1 MRPLHIVVSMHYN
14 LTTMYTR
21 KLSPPSHSF
30 FLFGPRAT
38 GKTTWLRNSINAGL
52 WINLLLDDE
61 LIPILTSTV
70 QFRAQVDALTPGSWV
85 VIDEV
90 QKAPTLLNHIH
101 DIISL
106 RGDQI
111 RFALT
116 GSSARKLRRLD
127 ANLLAGRVIQRN
139 FFPLTFSELG
149 EQYSVDSA
157 MTIGLLPGIV
167 SQPTVAIEMLE
178 AYVAT
183 YIKEEIRQE
192 ALVKD
197 IASFSRFVRVS
208 SLLNGQLLSLSNV
221 ARDAG
226 VARATVERY
235 FDILVDTLIAVRVPA
250 WQPRAK
256 VREVAQPK
264 FYIFDC
270 GVVRALQGLIREK
283 PRDYEKGALLETL
296 VLHEL
301 RAAISYLN
309 VGGEIYHWR
318 TSGGAEIDFVWQRGE
333 AAIGIELKTSS
344 TWRSDFGKSLRPLL
358 KERKLTRGLVI
369 YRGNHLASEQGV
381 EGMPL
386 ESFLARLWNG
396 EILVK

>member
-1 MRPLHIVVSMHYN
+1 MVIKLHYN
-14 LTTMYTR
+14 FIAMYTR
-21 KLSPPSHSF
+21 RLCLPNHSF

-38 GKTTWLRNSINAGL
+38 GKTTWLRQSINAAI
-52 WINLLLDDE
+52 WINLLLDEE
-61 LIPILTSTV
+61 LIPILTSSA
-70 QFRAQVDALTPGSWV
+70 QFRAQVDALPSGTWV

-90 QKAPTLLNHIH
+90 QKAPALLNHVH

-111 RFALT
+111 RFALS

-149 EQYSVDSA
+149 EQYSADAA
-157 MTIGLLPGIV
+157 MTSGLLPGIV
-167 SQPTVAIEMLE
+167 SRPSVATEMLE

-183 YIKEEIRQE
+183 YLKEEIRQE

-197 IASFSRFVRVS
+197 IASFTRFLRVA

-235 FDILVDTLIAVRVPA
+235 FDILVDTLIATRVPA

-264 FYIFDC
+264 LYLFDC
-270 GVVRALQGLIREK
+270 GVARALQGLAREK
-283 PRDYEKGALLETL
+283 PREYERGALLETL

-301 RAAISYLN
+301 RAAVSYLN
-309 VGGEIYHWR
+309 VAGEIYHWR
-318 TSGGAEIDFVWQRGE
+318 TSGGSEIDFVWQRGE
-333 AAIGIELKTSS
+333 NAIGIKVKASS
-344 TWRSDFGKSLRPLL
+344 IWRSDYGKSLRPLL
-358 KERKLTRGLVI
+358 KEKKLSRGLVV
-369 YRGNHLASEQGV
+369 YRGSHITREDGV
-381 EGMPL
+381 EGFPL
-386 ESFLARLWNG
+386 EHFLTRLWNG
-396 EILVK
+396 EILVAS